1 MSVVEA
7 AFARHAEAPTGG
19 FFSKSD
25 RTEKLLKKQHN
36 ALIEAYERAR
46 KITEQMQADR
56 NTKYDKYLDKKSQKR
71 KEAYNASQRSFAF
84 SCNRTEILLQI
95 LNEVRSE
102 LGMDAWESESPCSQD
117 AASIQLRK
125 ENLDQLRQRVLDEME
140 PEQAVMGIPLEQS
153 K

>member
-1 MSVVEA
+1 MSVVDA
-7 AFARHAEAPTGG
+7 AFARHAAAPTAGL
-19 FFSKSD
+19 FSKAD
-25 RTEKLLKKQHN
+25 RTEKLLRKQHD
-36 ALIEAYERAR
+36 ALMEAYERAR

-56 NTKYDKYLDKKSQKR
+56 NTKYEKYLEKKSQKR
-71 KEAYNASQRSFAF
+71 KNAYDESQRSFAS

-102 LGMDAWESESPCSQD
+102 LGMDAWERESPCSQD

-125 ENLDQLRQRVLDEME
+125 EKLDQLQQRVLDEMQPE
-140 PEQAVMGIPLEQS
+140 PAVMGIPLQQS